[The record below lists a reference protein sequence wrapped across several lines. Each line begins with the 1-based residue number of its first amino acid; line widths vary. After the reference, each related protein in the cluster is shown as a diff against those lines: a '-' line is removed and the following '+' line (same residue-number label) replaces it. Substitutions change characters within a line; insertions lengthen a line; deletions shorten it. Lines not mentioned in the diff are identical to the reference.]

1 MMLDTIAG
9 MICVALNVY
18 WEARDQ
24 SVAGQVAVAQVVL
37 NRVEDPNYPDHACD
51 VIADGGEVLNR
62 CQFSWYCD
70 GKADIPPAD
79 RAWIQAVLIASA
91 VYSGSGHADMK
102 GVTHYHAIYVK
113 PYWSN
118 LMRTVMRIED
128 HVFYMEEST

>member
-1 MMLDTIAG
+1 MIEAIAG

-24 SVAGQVAVAQVVL
+24 STAGQVAVAQVVL
-37 NRVEDPNYPDHACD
+37 NRVEDPSYPDNACK
-51 VIADGGEVLNR
+51 VVYEGGEALNG

-70 GKADIPPAD
+70 GKTDIPPND

-118 LMRTVMRIED
+118 VLRLVARIDD
-128 HVFYMEEST
+128 HVFYVEEEI